1 MDKCGYRGY
10 TMRNRMKDSSVN
22 IEEQLAEVRAA
33 HAALVAQVAEQ
44 SAMLN
49 DLRITRTQRAIRLM
63 RTKRRLVVAT
73 LVCFVGHTPL
83 TRRSAAHV
91 HGRHGSRRSR
101 GECEPDLPR
110 RNFCARR
117 RHHWLA
123 QEFHECAGAARQRQV
138 GRVQWAGTCRCG
150 VGVEWADNPQ
160 PQWRGGWRRF
170 TGACGEGRDVFQG
183 WSRLRARGSRMRF
196 RGMNID
202 FVLPIRRR
210 CLQVTHD
217 NSYGVLGAQNT
228 GRELD
233 EFNAAGERWTS
244 IETNGI
250 NGTPRTANETRPSNM
265 AVVWIMRVK

>member
-1 MDKCGYRGY
+1 
-10 TMRNRMKDSSVN
+10 MRNRMKDSSVN

-63 RTKRRLVVAT
+63 RTKKRLIVTT
-73 LVCFVGHTPL
+73 LVCFVGIPLLHAAVPHTFTAGTAAVAADVNANFTYLDEISVPVGGIIGWHKSFTNVPAL
-83 TRRSAAHV
+83 PASGKWVECNGQVLADAGSALN
-91 HGRHGSRRSR
+91 GQTI
-101 GECEPDLPR
+101 PNL
-110 RNFCARR
+110 N
-117 RHHWLA
+117 
-123 QEFHECAGAARQRQV
+123 GAA
-138 GRVQWAGTCRCG
+138 GG
-150 VGVEWADNPQ
+150 ADSPGHAAKVAMFL
-160 PQWRGGWRRF
+160 RGGETSG
-170 TGACGEGRDVFQG
+170 TGQQDAFQG
-183 WSRLRARGSRMRF
+183 HEHRLRFANTTTVPAG
-196 RGMNID
+196 
-202 FVLPIRRR
+202 
-210 CLQVTHD
+210 THD